1 MKIADNRALVAE
13 KKLYIQ
19 PNTQLQLMNCTSLVC
34 ASGGGMSISGNS
46 DLGIGGNSG
55 GLIDPM

>member
-1 MKIADNRALVAE
+1 M

-19 PNTQLQLMNCTSLVC
+19 PDTQLQLMNGTGLVC
-34 ASGGGMSISGNS
+34 ASGGGRTVSGNS
-46 DLGIGGNSG
+46 DLDMGGNSN

>member
-1 MKIADNRALVAE
+1 M

-19 PNTQLQLMNCTSLVC
+19 PDTQLQLMKCTGLVC

-55 GLIDPM
+55 GAIDPM